1 MTFPAPTRV
10 GRLSLESR
18 HMPAAQGGGGDI
30 YDVMATPFGV
40 RLLIGDVMGTGL
52 AANQTGLTV
61 LNAWREL
68 ACTEPSLA
76 GIAVRLHV
84 LITRSEHP
92 DRFVTALLVNFPVA
106 GQWEEPA
113 AGAADPDPA
122 GGSRAEI
129 VCCGHP
135 PPLLL
140 RGGSAVFIEPYAAP
154 PLGLLDLADGWCKAS
169 MIGVGEGDQLLLYTD
184 GVSEARDGAGRFFPL
199 AEQTAM
205 ALRASAG
212 AQAATGRPQLLDS
225 LVASLRDHAG
235 DRVTDDI
242 MLLLVTLRLVQLSVS
257 SPGVSWRLAGSSL
270 FGRATP
276 RAGDSRGGGPVPA
289 RGPWAGG
296 RDGGRR
302 LGSRRAGCTPGRCV
316 PARRCVIPAPA
327 IGAGMVPPPLR
338 AAMLAAAIRSR
349 WPWCPQCG
357 QRKSRPAG
365 FGTRRAQQGQV
376 EEVPRSSTAGR

>member
-52 AANQTGLTV
+52 AANQTGLRV

-76 GIAVRLHV
+76 GIAVRLHA

-92 DRFVTALLVNFPVA
+92 DRFVTALLVNFPVT
-106 GQWEEPA
+106 GQWEQPPA
-113 AGAADPDPA
+113 GTADPDPA
-122 GGSRAEI
+122 PGSWAEI

-140 RGGSAVFIEPYAAP
+140 RDGSAVFVEPYAAP

-199 AEQTAM
+199 AEQAAM

-225 LVASLRDHAG
+225 LVAGLRDHAG
-235 DRVTDDI
+235 DRMTDDI
-242 MLLLVTLRLVQLSVS
+242 MLLLVTLRLTAGPRTKAPAPRAKATAGGRHRELAHCYQ
-257 SPGVSWRLAGSSL
+257 RAGSTRV
-270 FGRATP
+270 GRHETMP
-276 RAGDSRGGGPVPA
+276 WGRTTRGGGTWWSHRCLSA
-289 RGPWAGG
+289 RP
-296 RDGGRR
+296 GRR
-302 LGSRRAGCTPGRCV
+302 SSGIT
-316 PARRCVIPAPA
+316 
-327 IGAGMVPPPLR
+327 
-338 AAMLAAAIRSR
+338 
-349 WPWCPQCG
+349 
-357 QRKSRPAG
+357 
-365 FGTRRAQQGQV
+365 TR
-376 EEVPRSSTAGR
+376 